1 MPLPLC
7 LYPAKLVKW
16 SCLGLLLTCVLFLS
30 ACKQVSTKNINH
42 PALADSI
49 IDKTN
54 TLLNSGQLERSVIS
68 LDSAYRGF
76 PNPGVT
82 DLWKKYNQ
90 KANYYLYYDKNPVKE
105 RLYADSM
112 LLILKGKELQYKTEY
127 AGAVFAKGD
136 VLIVEKRYA
145 EAFKCYY
152 DGKIFGEK
160 NLDSCSYCQLTYQLG
175 MVRYIQGNYLRAIP
189 YFKQAFTENSH
200 CKAGA
205 GFSNLFIYPQSHLN
219 TIALCFERA
228 NMPDSAIYYY
238 KRALTFIN
246 RNAGRFPEKKQ
257 FAEMARAVVYGNL
270 GGVYALVNNY
280 TEAEK
285 YLQESIHINNRQ
297 GYAVEDAQTAQL
309 KLAGLYVQFSRFT
322 AADSLLKQIEL
333 DLLAGRGKSQSNAD
347 NRLKWKKLKWK
358 YYDKTHQVAL
368 AYQYIQQY
376 DNMRDSLD
384 EVSKGLKIA
393 DIDQGFKNIE
403 QQYRLTLLSKNDEL
417 KTAYLAAIIVFSVMT
432 IIILLLVW
440 YNLRRYRNSV
450 NELTKL
456 NQKIS
461 EYNTQMQK
469 TLTALE
475 QSQEENTRM
484 MKMVA
489 HDLRN
494 PVGAMMTVATM
505 MLDNKRGL
513 GDDRTMLELIKTSGK
528 NSLNLIDDLLQIHT
542 RLEELKMEPVDM
554 FTLLH
559 YCVELLYFKA
569 EAKGQQIQLTA
580 DHLTI
585 SVNREKMWR
594 VISNL
599 IANAIKFSPSG
610 AIVNVQM
617 ISKEDSVLI
626 TIEDHGIGIP
636 AEMHDRVFDMF
647 TEAKRPGTAGEQPFG
662 MGLAISKQIVEAHGG
677 HIWFESKQ
685 NNGTFFYVELP
696 LNN

>member
-7 LYPAKLVKW
+7 LYTTKFIKW
-16 SCLGLLLTCVLFLS
+16 SCLLLLLPYALFLS
-30 ACKQVSTKNINH
+30 ACEQAPTKNDNH

-49 IDKTN
+49 LDKTN
-54 TLLNSGQLERSVIS
+54 SLLNTGQLERSVAY
-68 LDSAYRGF
+68 LDSAYRAF
-76 PNPGVT
+76 PDPGIT

-90 KANYYLYYDKNPVKE
+90 KANYYLYYDKNPVKQ
-105 RLYADSM
+105 RIYADSM
-112 LLILKGKELQYKTEY
+112 LWILKGKEQQYKTEY
-127 AGAVFAKGD
+127 AGAVFAEGD
-136 VLIVEKRYA
+136 VLMVEKKYA

-152 DGKIFGEK
+152 DGKVFAQK

-175 MVRYIQGNYLRAIP
+175 MVRYIQGNYLKAIP
-189 YFKQAFTENSH
+189 YFKQAFAENSR
-200 CKAGA
+200 CKANS

-219 TIALCFERA
+219 TIALCFEQA
-228 NMPDSAIYYY
+228 GMPDSAVYYY
-238 KRALTFIN
+238 KRALTFID
-246 RNAGRFPEKKQ
+246 RNSGRFPEKKQ

-270 GGVYALVNNY
+270 GGVYAIMNNY

-285 YLQESIHINNRQ
+285 YLQQSIRINYRP
-297 GYAVEDAQTAQL
+297 GYAIEDAQTAQL
-309 KLAGLYVQFSRFT
+309 KLASLYIEFAHFEE
-322 AADSLLKQIEL
+322 ADSLLQHIEK
-333 DLLAGRGKSQSNAD
+333 DLLAKLGKSQSNAD
-347 NRLKWKKLKWK
+347 NRLKWNKLKWE
-358 YYDKTHQVAL
+358 YYDKTGSLAQ

-376 DNMRDSLD
+376 HRMRDSLD
-384 EVSKGLKIA
+384 EVNKGLKNA
-393 DIDQGFKNIE
+393 DIDQGFKNTE
-403 QQYRLTLLSKNDEL
+403 QQYRLTLLNKNDQL
-417 KTAYLAAIIVFSVMT
+417 KTTYLAAIVVFSVMM
-432 IIILLLVW
+432 IVILLLVW
-440 YNLRRYRNSV
+440 YTLKRSRRSIQ
-450 NELTKL
+450 ELTSL
-456 NQKIS
+456 NQQIN
-461 EYNTQMQK
+461 EYNTQMQG

-505 MLDNKRGL
+505 MLDNKHGP
-513 GDDRTMLELIKTSGK
+513 GEDRTMLELIKTSGK

-542 RLEELKMEPVDM
+542 RLEELKIEPVDM

-569 EAKGQQIQLTA
+569 EAKGQQILLTA

-610 AIVNVQM
+610 ATISVQM
-617 ISKEDSVLI
+617 VSKENSVLI

-636 AEMHDRVFDMF
+636 REMHDKIFDMF
-647 TEAKRPGTAGEQPFG
+647 TEAKRSGTAGEQPFG

-677 HIWFESKQ
+677 QIWFESKR

-696 LNN
+696 MN

>member
-7 LYPAKLVKW
+7 LYPAKLIKW
-16 SCLGLLLTCVLFLS
+16 SYWGLPLTYILFLS
-30 ACKQVSTKNINH
+30 ACKQVSTKNPNH

-49 IDKTN
+49 IDKAS
-54 TLLNSGQLERSVIS
+54 TLLNTGQLERSIIY
-68 LDSAYRGF
+68 LDSAYQVF

-90 KANYYLYYDKNPVKE
+90 KANYYLYYNKNLVKE
-105 RLYADSM
+105 KLYADSM
-112 LLILKGKELQYKTEY
+112 LLILNGKELQYKKEY
-127 AGAVFAKGD
+127 AGAIFAKGD
-136 VLIVEKRYA
+136 VLMVEKKYA
-145 EAFKCYY
+145 DAFKCYY
-152 DGKIFGEK
+152 DGKLFAQK
-160 NLDSCSYCQLTYQLG
+160 NLDSCSYCQITYQLG
-175 MVRYIQGNYLRAIP
+175 MVRYKQGNYLKAIP
-189 YFKQAFTENSH
+189 YFKEAFAESSH

-219 TIALCFERA
+219 TIALCFEQARV
-228 NMPDSAIYYY
+228 PDSAVYYY
-238 KRALTFIN
+238 KSALNFIDS
-246 RNAGRFPEKKQ
+246 NAGRFPDKKQ
-257 FAEMARAVVYGNL
+257 FAETARAVVYGNL
-270 GGVYALVNNY
+270 GGVYALMGNY
-280 TEAEK
+280 PESEK
-285 YLQESIHINNRQ
+285 YLKESIRINNRQ
-297 GYAVEDAQTAQL
+297 GYAIEDAQTAQL
-309 KLAGLYVQFSRFT
+309 KLASLYIQFSRYA
-322 AADSLLKQIEL
+322 AADSLLGEIEH
-333 DLLAGRGKSQSNAD
+333 DLLTGRGKSESNAD

-358 YYDKTHQVAL
+358 YYDKTRQIAQ

-376 DNMRDSLD
+376 DQMSDSLD
-384 EVSKGLKIA
+384 EVTKGLKIA

-403 QQYRLTLLSKNDEL
+403 QEYRLTLLAKNDQL
-417 KTAYLAAIIVFSVMT
+417 KSTYLAAIIVFAVMT

-440 YNLRRYRNSV
+440 YNLKRYRNSV
-450 NELTKL
+450 KELTKL

-475 QSQEENTRM
+475 QSQEDNTRM

-505 MLDNKRGL
+505 MLDNKHGP

-542 RLEELKMEPVDM
+542 RLEELKLEPVDM

-569 EAKGQQIQLTA
+569 EAKGQQIMLTA

-610 AIVNVQM
+610 AVVNVQM
-617 ISKEDSVLI
+617 VSKEDSVLI

-636 AEMHDRVFDMF
+636 TEMHDKIFDMF

-677 HIWFESKQ
+677 QIWFESKQ

>member
-7 LYPAKLVKW
+7 LHPAKSIKWGCLV
-16 SCLGLLLTCVLFLS
+16 LLVTCTLFLS
-30 ACKQVSTKNINH
+30 ACKQISTKNINH

-49 IDKTN
+49 IDKAN
-54 TLLNSGQLERSVIS
+54 TLLNSGQLERSIIY
-68 LDSAYRGF
+68 LDSAYQVF
-76 PNPGVT
+76 PNPGIP

-90 KANYYLYYDKNPVKE
+90 KANYYLYYDKNLVKE

-112 LLILKGKELQYKTEY
+112 LLIIKGKELQYKAEY
-127 AGAVFAKGD
+127 AGAIFARGD
-136 VLIVEKRYA
+136 VLMVEKKYS

-152 DGKIFGEK
+152 DGKLFAQK
-160 NLDSCSYCQLTYQLG
+160 NLDSCSYCQITYQLG
-175 MVRYIQGNYLRAIP
+175 MVRYIQGNYLKAIP
-189 YFKQAFTENSH
+189 YFKQAFVENSH
-200 CKAGA
+200 CKTGA

-219 TIALCFERA
+219 TIALCFEQA
-228 NMPDSAIYYY
+228 NVPDSAVYYY
-238 KRALTFIN
+238 KRALTFIDS
-246 RNAGRFPEKKQ
+246 NAGRFPEKKQ

-270 GGVYALVNNY
+270 GGVYALMNNY
-280 TEAEK
+280 TQAEK
-285 YLQESIHINNRQ
+285 YLQESIYINNRP
-297 GYAVEDAQTAQL
+297 GYAIEDAQTAQL
-309 KLAGLYVQFSRFT
+309 KLAGLYIKFSRFIP
-322 AADSLLKQIEL
+322 ADSLLKQIER
-333 DLLAGRGKSQSNAD
+333 DLVVGRGKSQSNAD

-376 DNMRDSLD
+376 DSMRDSLD
-384 EVSKGLKIA
+384 AVSKGLKIA

-403 QQYRLTLLSKNDEL
+403 QQYRLTLLNKNDQL
-417 KTAYLAAIIVFSVMT
+417 KTAYLVGIIVFAVMT

-440 YNLRRYRNSV
+440 YNLKRYRNSV

-505 MLDNKRGL
+505 MLDNKHGL

-559 YCVELLYFKA
+559 YCVELLHFKA
-569 EAKGQQIQLTA
+569 EAKGQQILLTA

-585 SVNREKMWR
+585 SINREKMWR

-610 AIVNVQM
+610 AVVNVQM
-617 ISKEDSVLI
+617 IGKEDSVLI

-636 AEMHDRVFDMF
+636 KEMHNKIFDMF